1 MQKEIFKDVIGYEGL
16 YQVSN
21 LGRIK
26 SLSNNKLKKEK
37 ILKQNVSNCGYKT
50 VCLSKKNKYKT
61 YTIHRLVANNFLSN
75 NDNKRT
81 VNHINGIKTDN
92 RLENLEWCT
101 TSENTKHAYNN
112 GLINVSKAENH
123 VNSKLTNVQVLEIRA
138 IGRSL
143 KQREI
148 AEMYGVS
155 QVIISNILN
164 NISYKI

>member
-21 LGRIK
+21 LGRVK

-37 ILKQNVSNCGYKT
+37 ILKQNVSNCGYKQ

-61 YTIHRLVANNFLSN
+61 YTIHKLVANNFLSN

-81 VNHINGIKTDN
+81 VNHINCIKTDN

-164 NISYKI
+164 KISYKI